1 MGYGHRIWPVTGGA
15 KGFLIFYMFFAT
27 VIVGGIINAVS
38 TIYLEQVAEEKITD
52 TILDSTIW

>member
-1 MGYGHRIWPVTGGA
+1 MTGGA